1 MAMNVKST
9 STNPQTYELAIVGGD
24 GIGPEVCG
32 AALQVIKAAV
42 GSNRVLT
49 CIDYEAGA
57 DCYTRTGIAFPDET
71 LEGCK
76 KADAI
81 LHGAAGLPGV
91 LYPDGTEAGQDF
103 TLQLRMALDL
113 YANVRP
119 IKLYDGVS
127 SALKGRGPGDIDYVI
142 VRENTEGLYASRGGG
157 VVLGDEVATD
167 ILMVTRKGVER
178 IVRFAAELARSRN
191 GAPADGVRRV
201 TIVDKSNV
209 LRSFALFRKIADRVM
224 EEYPDIEVDYAL
236 TDAMAVYMIERPDT
250 FDVVVTENF
259 VGDLLSDLGAATIGG
274 MGMAAAAEIGDRFGY
289 FQASHGTAP
298 DIAGKGIANPIG
310 TILSGAWML
319 EWLGQKNNDNFLI
332 EAANRIRRSTSSTL
346 ISGDALTTDTGG
358 TASTADC
365 VKAIIDS
372 LAHDG

>member
-1 MAMNVKST
+1 MNVKST

-142 VRENTEGLYASRGGG
+142 VRENTEGLYASR
-157 VVLGDEVATD
+157 
-167 ILMVTRKGVER
+167 
-178 IVRFAAELARSRN
+178 
-191 GAPADGVRRV
+191 
-201 TIVDKSNV
+201 
-209 LRSFALFRKIADRVM
+209 
-224 EEYPDIEVDYAL
+224 
-236 TDAMAVYMIERPDT
+236 
-250 FDVVVTENF
+250 
-259 VGDLLSDLGAATIGG
+259 
-274 MGMAAAAEIGDRFGY
+274 
-289 FQASHGTAP
+289 
-298 DIAGKGIANPIG
+298 
-310 TILSGAWML
+310 
-319 EWLGQKNNDNFLI
+319 
-332 EAANRIRRSTSSTL
+332 
-346 ISGDALTTDTGG
+346 
-358 TASTADC
+358 
-365 VKAIIDS
+365 
-372 LAHDG
+372 

>member
-1 MAMNVKST
+1 MTMPKNKNT
-9 STNPQTYELAIVGGD
+9 PPEYDLAIVGGD
-24 GIGPEVCG
+24 GIGPEVCA

-42 GSNRVLT
+42 GSERTLNCVE
-49 CIDYEAGA
+49 YEAGA
-57 DCYTRTGIAFPDET
+57 NCFTRTGIAFPEKT
-71 LEGCK
+71 LEGCRQ
-76 KADAI
+76 ADAV

-103 TLQLRMALDL
+103 SLQLRMALDL

-119 IKLYDGVS
+119 IKLYDGVRS
-127 SALKGRGPGDIDYVI
+127 TLVGRQPGDIDYVI

-167 ILMVTRKGVER
+167 TLMITRKGVER
-178 IVRFAAELARSRN
+178 IVRFAAELARTRN

-209 LRSFALFRKIADRVM
+209 LRSFAFFRKVADQVM
-224 EEYPDIEVDYAL
+224 LDYPDIEVDYAL

-250 FDVVVTENF
+250 FDVVVCENF

-274 MGMAAAAEIGDRFGY
+274 MGMAAAAEIGDRYGY

-298 DIAGKGIANPIG
+298 DIAGKGIANPVA

-319 EWLGQKNNDNFLI
+319 EWLGQKHSDDFMI
-332 EAANRIRRSTSSTL
+332 AAAARIRRATTDALTS
-346 ISGDALTTDTGG
+346 GAALTTDTGG
-358 TASTADC
+358 KARTSDC
-365 VKAIIDS
+365 VDAICQALVED
-372 LAHDG
+372 A